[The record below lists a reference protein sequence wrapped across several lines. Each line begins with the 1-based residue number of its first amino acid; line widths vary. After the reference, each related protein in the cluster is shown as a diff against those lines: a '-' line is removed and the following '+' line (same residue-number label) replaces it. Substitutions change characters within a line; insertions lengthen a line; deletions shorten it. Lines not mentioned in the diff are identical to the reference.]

1 MSRRQYWI
9 CLAIVFLV
17 EQLFIIAVSLG
28 QYEYMI
34 EGAYSSKQPDEA
46 IVIASFAIAALA
58 VVAASIVLYLRSR
71 RLARPRYQVLVLI
84 AAGFLANFGVPLVAL
99 SIQTVVLTL
108 VLQRLL
114 FYLWLIGVGAYGMLP
129 DDERYSHAVSLT
141 IRIKEES

>member
-9 CLAIVFLV
+9 SIAIVFLV
-17 EQLFIIAVSLG
+17 EQLLIIAVSLG
-28 QYEYMI
+28 QYEYLI

-58 VVAASIVLYLRSR
+58 VIAASTVLYLRSR
-71 RLARPRYQVLVLI
+71 RVARPQYLMLVLI

-114 FYLWLIGVGAYGMLP
+114 FYLWLIGVGAFGMLP
-129 DDERYSHAVSLT
+129 DDERYSHAASLT
-141 IRIKEES
+141 TRI

>member
-9 CLAIVFLV
+9 SIAIVFLV
-17 EQLFIIAVSLG
+17 EQLLIIAVSLG
-28 QYEYMI
+28 QYEYLI

-58 VVAASIVLYLRSR
+58 VVAASTVLYLRSR
-71 RLARPRYQVLVLI
+71 RVARPQYLMLVLI

-114 FYLWLIGVGAYGMLP
+114 FYLWLIGVGAFGMLP
-129 DDERYSHAVSLT
+129 DDERYSHAASLT
-141 IRIKEES
+141 TRI